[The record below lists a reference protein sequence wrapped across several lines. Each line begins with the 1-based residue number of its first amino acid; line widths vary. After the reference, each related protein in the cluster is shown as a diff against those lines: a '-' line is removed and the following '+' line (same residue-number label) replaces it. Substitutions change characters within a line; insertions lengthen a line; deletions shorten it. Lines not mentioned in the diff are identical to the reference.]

1 MTNKEVNNIAVF
13 IDGDNISPS
22 HYEILLNEIRKN
34 GRIIVH
40 RLYADFMSQN
50 IKGWKDICVK
60 FGIRG
65 MQTFRLSKKESTDN
79 ELIVDCMSLLYG
91 NSNVQTFVIVSSDS
105 DFSSLANEI
114 RLRGTFCIGMGYK
127 HTPEKLRSHCDKF
140 IVIENLVPTTNNKI
154 ITLEKRQDVAIRD
167 FIINYFENNNLKHVA
182 LDELL
187 LLLKTNIYIADIQR
201 LKTYNF
207 LKVYKGRVIYLIHN
221 EKNILEESIKILDD
235 SEYDE
240 VFLCWLKDKLLNIDS
255 SFDQRI
261 FGYRSM
267 VDFANLVID
276 GTQYKMKENRN
287 NETVI
292 YLDNSRSQ

>member
-1 MTNKEVNNIAVF
+1 M
-13 IDGDNISPS
+13 
-22 HYEILLNEIRKN
+22 
-34 GRIIVH
+34 
-40 RLYADFMSQN
+40 
-50 IKGWKDICVK
+50 
-60 FGIRG
+60 
-65 MQTFRLSKKESTDN
+65 
-79 ELIVDCMSLLYG
+79 
-91 NSNVQTFVIVSSDS
+91 
-105 DFSSLANEI
+105 
-114 RLRGTFCIGMGYK
+114 
-127 HTPEKLRSHCDKF
+127 
-140 IVIENLVPTTNNKI
+140 
-154 ITLEKRQDVAIRD
+154 
-167 FIINYFENNNLKHVA
+167 
-182 LDELL
+182 
-187 LLLKTNIYIADIQR
+187 
-201 LKTYNF
+201 KTYNF

-267 VDFANLVID
+267 VDFASLVID